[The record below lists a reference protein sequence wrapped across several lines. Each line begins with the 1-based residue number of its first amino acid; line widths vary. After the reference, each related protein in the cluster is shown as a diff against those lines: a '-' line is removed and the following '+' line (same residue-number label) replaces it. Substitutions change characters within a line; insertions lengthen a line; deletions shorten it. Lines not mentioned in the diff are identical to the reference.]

1 MAQLVNSPLAVQET
15 PVRSLSW
22 EDPLEEG
29 MVTHSSIFAWRIL
42 MDRGAWPVA
51 VHEVAKSQI
60 CLSDQAQTHMNDGC
74 LASSI
79 FSAKRT

>member
-1 MAQLVNSPLAVQET
+1 MAQLVKSPLAMQET

-29 MVTHSSIFAWRIL
+29 MRRRNSSIFAWRIP

-60 CLSDQAQTHMNDGC
+60 CLSDQAQT
-74 LASSI
+74 
-79 FSAKRT
+79 T